1 MKIEFELDEFFLT
14 PFYELHLYT
23 INVTKE
29 FTVKPS
35 DVIVKDGVE
44 YFTKPVTEQRT
55 VKERTY
61 SIEYT
66 DEIQELTLYVNDGK
80 ISLEDIQVVGGP
92 YYYAGNDSEKYET
105 YDHLIGKKYFKTKE
119 EAEAAGEDW
128 VLRGI
133 RSYE

>member
-14 PFYELHLYT
+14 PFYVLNLHTYG
-23 INVTKE
+23 VTKE

-44 YFTKPVTEQRT
+44 YFTKPVVEQRT
-55 VKERTY
+55 IKERTY

-66 DEIQELTLYVNDGK
+66 GEIQELTLYVNDGEL
-80 ISLEDIQVVGGP
+80 SLEDIQVVGG
-92 YYYAGNDSEKYET
+92 YYHSDSEEYGT
-105 YDHLIGKKYFKTKE
+105 YDDLIGKQYFKTKE

-133 RSYE
+133 RSYN